1 MIYNKSGDPLLTISE
16 ALRIIEKSEGEEG
29 KFETLVEGHQY
40 VVDNKIYPEIVK
52 KDTGYYKA
60 SQLGVKSIDD

>member
-1 MIYNKSGDPLLTISE
+1 MFICKREN
-16 ALRIIEKSEGEEG
+16 IEVIGENIVFEG
-29 KFETLVEGHQY
+29 KKFCQHVP
-40 VVDNKIYPEIVK
+40 KPEIVK